1 MAHYRIRSAEVDLSL
16 DQIERATRTIAPVFR
31 DSPQYSDEQL
41 NAALG
46 RRVVVKVETAN
57 PLRSFKGRGTDFLVG
72 RLDPGQ
78 HVVCASTGNFGQGVA
93 YAARARDLPATVF
106 TPVGISPAKL
116 DRIRSFGAT
125 VVETGEVTT
134 FKDTA
139 LEFAGQPGRLWVEDG
154 REPAIAEG
162 AGTIAVELLR
172 EHRPDVIVVPVGDGA
187 LITGI
192 ARWTKHHSPDT
203 AIIGVCATGAP
214 SMYESYRAGR
224 VISTGH
230 ATTIAEGIQISD
242 PIPESL
248 TRMIRLVDDL
258 VLVDDP
264 ALLAAIHLAMTTLG
278 LILEPAG
285 AAALAA
291 LTTHNLPG
299 SLAAVILTGS
309 NLHPDL
315 LPTVA

>member
-1 MAHYRIRSAEVDLSL
+1 VDLSL
-16 DQIERATRTIAPVFR
+16 DGIERAARTIAPVFR
-31 DSPQYSDEQL
+31 DSPQYSDSQL
-41 NAALG
+41 DAALG

-57 PLRSFKGRGTDFLVG
+57 PLRSFKGRGTDFLIG

-93 YAARARDLPATVF
+93 YAAGARGMPATVF

-116 DRIRSFGAT
+116 DRIRALGAT
-125 VVETGEVTT
+125 VIETGDVAT
-134 FKDTA
+134 FKDSA
-139 LEFAGQPGRLWVEDG
+139 LEFAEGPGRVWIEDG

-172 EHRPDVIVVPVGDGA
+172 DHRPNAIVVPVGDGA

-192 ARWTKHHSPDT
+192 ARWTKHHSPGT
-203 AIIGVCATGAP
+203 AVIGVCATGAP

-224 VISTGH
+224 VISTGR
-230 ATTIAEGIQISD
+230 ATTIAEGIQITS

-248 TRMIRLVDDL
+248 TRMLSLVDDL
-258 VLVDDP
+258 VLVDDA
-264 ALLAAIHLAMTTLG
+264 ALLAAVRLAMSTLG
-278 LILEPAG
+278 LVLEPAG

-291 LTTHNLPG
+291 LTTHDLPG
-299 SLAAVILTGS
+299 SLTAAILTGG

-315 LPTVA
+315 LPAVA